1 MSKEVTHST
10 MFEKLK
16 GLYDKEYITKETL
29 QGWVRLHKTKPLKG
43 ISESEYAE
51 ITQEDYAA

>member
-1 MSKEVTHST
+1 MSKVVENSP
-10 MFEKLK
+10 MYEKLK

-29 QGWVRLHKTKPLKG
+29 QGWVKLHKTKPLKG

-51 ITQEDYAA
+51 ITQEDYVA